1 MNSIAPNHECYYGAQ
16 PTLHSLVC
24 CDYYCW
30 CYLWFNFKIKSSV
43 SKMLSF
49 VICDIY
55 NNSLGLLS
63 AGSNGL
69 LTCTRLH
76 IWHSGWFLVSFS
88 RAIFVFCIVPPFWF
102 CYDRRSLVC
111 ELPNCMMMGQ
121 DMHELIMLWWADLF
135 ICQGENSFE
144 MEEGVGDSDGN
155 LLFCPWITMKRAS
168 KVYLH
173 HPVCMYVCMCY
184 GRKVRSCCLW
194 LVPQNLLY

>member
-1 MNSIAPNHECYYGAQ
+1 
-16 PTLHSLVC
+16 
-24 CDYYCW
+24 
-30 CYLWFNFKIKSSV
+30 
-43 SKMLSF
+43 MLSF

-173 HPVCMYVCMCY
+173 PPVCMYVCVM
-184 GRKVRSCCLW
+184 GEKFGAVVFDLSHKICCIKGYFPRQSSLW
-194 LVPQNLLY
+194 IWKSKLEYEQNM